1 MTDFD
6 KRVISGIS
14 TFFAVAFIG
23 LCLVFCI
30 MFTYGPDAQRKVDE
44 ELAIKNNAIEQMT
57 RVKCEIVCAIDNY
70 LLDIAPTNKIDSNIL
85 FELCEQYGVDVRF
98 ALAQGQV
105 ESHFATKG
113 TAKKTNSIFN
123 VGAYDGHSAKRQMR
137 NGFGYADPN
146 DSIEPYLIL
155 ITNNYLVDGKTIH
168 DLMLN
173 YVNNLG
179 MRYASDRRY
188 EKMLRNV
195 YNRINTSTNLDIL
208 IAEYNEY
215 KAIIG

>member
-1 MTDFD
+1 MTNFD
-6 KRVISGIS
+6 KQIIKGIAL
-14 TFFAVAFIG
+14 FFGTA
-23 LCLVFCI
+23 LVVMYLTMGIIFN
-30 MFTYGPDAQRKVDE
+30 YGPDAQRRK
-44 ELAIKNNAIEQMT
+44 AAQQMAQNNAIEQMA
-57 RVKCEIVCAIDNY
+57 RVKCEIVCAIDDY
-70 LLDIAPTNKIDSNIL
+70 IFGVAPTNKVDGMIL
-85 FELCEQYGVDVRF
+85 FELCDQYGVDVRF

-123 VGAYDGHSAKRQMR
+123 VGAYDGHSARRQIR

-155 ITNNYLVDGKTIH
+155 ITTNYLVDGKTEQ

-179 MRYASDRRY
+179 MRYASNVRY
-188 EKMLRNV
+188 ERMLRNV
-195 YNRINTSTNLDIL
+195 YNRINKNTDLDIL
-208 IAEYNEY
+208 LAKYNEY